1 MRRPLSWRKTSRRK
15 LLRLGVFAIR
25 IISESV
31 NVSSAVLHENQ
42 ENRNVK
48 KLRARFKLWL
58 STRDIEGVFGDG
70 KWRLLKAIE
79 NTGSL
84 TSASKSLRISYRKA
98 WGDLKK
104 AQDALN
110 IALVEKQRGGIL
122 GGQTTLTEQGKKWV
136 KAYTRFRDDTEKAVE
151 KAYEKHIKVL
161 LK

>member
-1 MRRPLSWRKTSRRK
+1 M
-15 LLRLGVFAIR
+15 
-25 IISESV
+25 
-31 NVSSAVLHENQ
+31 
-42 ENRNVK
+42 K

-84 TSASKSLRISYRKA
+84 TSASKLLRISYRKA

-104 AQDALN
+104 AQEALN
-110 IALVEKQRGGIL
+110 IALVKKRRGGIL
-122 GGQTTLTEQGKKWV
+122 GGQTTLTDQGKKWV
-136 KAYTRFRDDTEKAVE
+136 KAYMRFRDDTEKAVE